1 MASEHT
7 RRVHRGERL
16 RVHEM
21 LWRERRQGADA
32 MGYAESSLVASERV
46 VKPLVS
52 VIIPTHNRADTL
64 PRALDSA
71 YGQEGRGDHFDLEI
85 IVVDDASSDATPSVI
100 RAYPGIRYIRLPQ
113 RRGVSAATNAALR
126 VSRGCYIT
134 FLDDDDVWLQH
145 KLRVQVPLLT
155 AHPDIGVVYSQSLVR
170 SEGAEEW
177 LYPKES
183 KARSGWVFTGMLM
196 DNFCGHHASLLAR
209 RTAFEKAG
217 YFDETLTS
225 NVDWDMSLRLAFHVP
240 FLFMPGAVD
249 VYNLSPQGLWLTRAA
264 SGIGKADAARVI
276 ENALQLLPKSPQ
288 YEEVKRVARARV
300 MLSEVYP
307 LLLAGDLAQVRAT
320 VVTTLRAHPWIIRH
334 DWAREAL
341 GHAAGKLALSTASPV
356 LTARQL
362 CAEIRS
368 ATPIHRVRD
377 RWYVRCTIG
386 TVWAGTAQS
395 LASSDSAHDRDSAY
409 AAAAAIAT
417 MPSFLRR
424 LGLLRLIVRGVL
436 GRRADTICAGWYMR
450 MRNMMGTAER
460 SARAPDLR

>member
-1 MASEHT
+1 
-7 RRVHRGERL
+7 
-16 RVHEM
+16 
-21 LWRERRQGADA
+21 
-32 MGYAESSLVASERV
+32 MGYDESSLVASERV

-52 VIIPTHNRADTL
+52 VLIPTHNRSDTL

-100 RAYPGIRYIRLPQ
+100 RAYPGIRYIRLPE
-113 RRGVSAATNAALR
+113 RRGVSAATNVALQ

-170 SEGAEEW
+170 SEGAEER
-177 LYPKES
+177 LYPEAS
-183 KARSGWVFTGMLM
+183 KALSGRVFTGMLM

-225 NVDWDMSLRLAFHVP
+225 HVDWDMSLRLAFHVP

-249 VYNLSPQGLWLTRAA
+249 VYNLSPQGLWLKRAA
-264 SGIGKADAARVI
+264 SGMGRADAARVI
-276 ENALQLLPKSPQ
+276 EKALQLLPNSPQ

-300 MLSEVYP
+300 MLGAVYP
-307 LLLAGDLAQVRAT
+307 LLLAGDLTQVRET
-320 VVTTLRAHPWIIRH
+320 VMTTLRAHPWIIRH
-334 DWAREAL
+334 DWARDIL
-341 GHAAGKLALSTASPV
+341 GDAASQLALSTTSPV
-356 LTARQL
+356 LTAREL

-368 ATPIHRVRD
+368 ATLKRTLRD
-377 RWYVRCTIG
+377 RWYVRCTFGAI
-386 TVWAGTAQS
+386 WADTARS
-395 LASSDSAHDRDSAY
+395 LASSDPARDRDSAY
-409 AAAAAIAT
+409 AAATAIAT

-450 MRNMMGTAER
+450 MRNMMGAAAR